1 MGSKEMD
8 AWKACGAVISSPK
21 FQVPLD
27 AFLDSNCEQ
36 FTEDEENKLEYTAI
50 HGQYE
55 SLIEEKLRDGLCER
69 LGSAFD
75 WDAFLLQLPAYIEK
89 ITGAEVGQGQEAAG
103 HEDDELSANTLG
115 VLYSFIDF
123 AQFKAT
129 MLLRKRS
136 KLGEAEGRG
145 GKQELAA
152 DDVALNEELD
162 SMVCLL
168 EDDFFLLSLRLLFSG
183 APVGGGAP

>member
-123 AQFKAT
+123 AQVGCI
-129 MLLRKRS
+129 LLEKRPKTPVKS
-136 KLGEAEGRG
+136 R
-145 GKQELAA
+145 LARCPPQPQPSQRA
-152 DDVALNEELD
+152 LASRMRHERLVAL
-162 SMVCLL
+162 C
-168 EDDFFLLSLRLLFSG
+168 
-183 APVGGGAP
+183 

>member
-1 MGSKEMD
+1 
-8 AWKACGAVISSPK
+8 
-21 FQVPLD
+21 
-27 AFLDSNCEQ
+27 
-36 FTEDEENKLEYTAI
+36 
-50 HGQYE
+50 
-55 SLIEEKLRDGLCER
+55 
-69 LGSAFD
+69 
-75 WDAFLLQLPAYIEK
+75 
-89 ITGAEVGQGQEAAG
+89 
-103 HEDDELSANTLG
+103 
-115 VLYSFIDF
+115 
-123 AQFKAT
+123 